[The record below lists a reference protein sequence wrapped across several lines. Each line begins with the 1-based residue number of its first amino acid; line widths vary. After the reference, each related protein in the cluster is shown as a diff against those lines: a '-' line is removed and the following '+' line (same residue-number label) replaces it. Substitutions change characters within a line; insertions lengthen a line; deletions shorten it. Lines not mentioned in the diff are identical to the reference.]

1 MKIKKKSLDHFSAL
15 YVGQTGN
22 FRFRFHFNQID
33 DIWTTPILW
42 AKKAF
47 DLIEQNS
54 PPWSNIDEG
63 FNSSSRFMEQVSS
76 KNSQWKGKLF
86 FSFLSTYECS
96 LRTFLL
102 WHDPSSKEKS
112 FSWFFE
118 DTTKIVEKGGQEPLR
133 KCGLLVQPMSQWNG
147 KNYRRAF
154 LVLQSII
161 FSWRFKMTKINEK
174 DKVDVLVLFFPTHFG
189 HLNSRRD

>member
-1 MKIKKKSLDHFSAL
+1 MTYEELQYYVLRKHLTSLNRTLHLDQTLMRFSIHHRDLWYKFQKLSMK
-15 YVGQTGN
+15 GQT
-22 FRFRFHFNQID
+22 
-33 DIWTTPILW
+33 
-42 AKKAF
+42 
-47 DLIEQNS
+47 
-54 PPWSNIDEG
+54 
-63 FNSSSRFMEQVSS
+63 
-76 KNSQWKGKLF
+76 F

-147 KNYRRAF
+147 KNYRREF
-154 LVLQSII
+154 LVLQPIL
-161 FSWRFKMTKINEK
+161 FSLHFKVTKTSLKK
-174 DKVDVLVLFFPTHFG
+174 DKFDVFGLVFSHQLCTFEFDKWLG
-189 HLNSRRD
+189 

>member
-1 MKIKKKSLDHFSAL
+1 MCIESFWPH
-15 YVGQTGN
+15 
-22 FRFRFHFNQID
+22 
-33 DIWTTPILW
+33 WTELST
-42 AKKAF
+42 
-47 DLIEQNS
+47 
-54 PPWSNIDEG
+54 SNIDEV
-63 FNSSSRFMEQVSS
+63 FNSSSRFMEQVP
-76 KNSQWKGKLF
+76 KTLNERANF

-147 KNYRRAF
+147 KIYRRAF
-154 LVLQSII
+154 LGLLPMFLVVALKWQ
-161 FSWRFKMTKINEK
+161 KQK
-174 DKVDVLVLFFPTHFG
+174 DKFDAFVLFGFSHSLWTFEFEKG
-189 HLNSRRD
+189 LG